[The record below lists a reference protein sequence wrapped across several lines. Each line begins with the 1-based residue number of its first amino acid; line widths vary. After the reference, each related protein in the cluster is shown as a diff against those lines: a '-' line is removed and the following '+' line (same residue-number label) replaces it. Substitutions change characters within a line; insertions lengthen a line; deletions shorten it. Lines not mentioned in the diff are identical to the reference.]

1 LPELQ
6 SASAAQVVLHAVAP
20 QTYAPQDCVVRAGH
34 EPVPAQLAAS
44 VSMPLLHDGARH
56 CVDPPG

>member
-1 LPELQ
+1 VQ
-6 SASAAQVVLHAVAP
+6 SESPAQVVLQAVAP
-20 QTYAPQDCVVRAGH
+20 QMYAPHDCVVRAGH

-44 VSMPLLHDGARH
+44 VSTPLLHDGARH